1 MGNTVYVIKTNK
13 QTNKILSGK
22 ILMLISVIIP
32 TFFSPIHKVDSKI
45 QLLPPVHAQKS
56 DVWLTN
62 GK

>member
-1 MGNTVYVIKTNK
+1 
-13 QTNKILSGK
+13 
-22 ILMLISVIIP
+22 MLISVIIP
-32 TFFSPIHKVDSKI
+32 TFFSPIHKADSKI